1 MFGKVTKF
9 HGSALI
15 EAEIIASVLPETMP
29 TTSDGIDNLGSGYT
43 LAPGST
49 MIVTG
54 TDKRYILGTDS
65 TWEEM
70 PDAGSEVDE
79 IKAVIPESA
88 TVTNKLATASDVA
101 GKVDKITGK
110 GLSSNDY
117 TDEEKTKLA
126 GLSNRVTSIEN
137 VIPNTATAV
146 NKLATASDISGE
158 NISGSAS
165 GVSPVITDAADAY
178 IPVLNIRGRSET
190 IGGSIVSVG
199 DYGLTV
205 RTTGKNLASYDV
217 DKFHKYLVE
226 DGTEANAGVNS
237 RYTISYPIYLKPNTT
252 YVISGISASSK
263 SPSICYYNRAGNF
276 VSGEKYNNRTSF
288 TFTLPE
294 GAAYCRIS
302 NPMDENMVGILQ
314 LEEGE
319 TATAYEEFRSTAV
332 QITTAL
338 PLRSVSSSV
347 YDELD
352 GAAGVVITRCYYDET
367 DDEVKPLDTPMTT
380 ALSAAELTGLRQL
393 RSFTSI
399 TKISVNDEP
408 AVVLKYIKNTA
419 NGITAAQIWD
429 SIQSQIGDDLQQRIA
444 DLETAV
450 AEIGGA

>member
-1 MFGKVTKF
+1 MFGKITKF

-15 EAEIIASVLPETMP
+15 EAEIIASELPVTMP

-79 IKAVIPESA
+79 IKAVIP
-88 TVTNKLATASDVA
+88 D
-101 GKVDKITGK
+101 
-110 GLSSNDY
+110 
-117 TDEEKTKLA
+117 
-126 GLSNRVTSIEN
+126 
-137 VIPNTATAV
+137 TATAV
-146 NKLATASDISGE
+146 NKLATAADVSGEDISK
-158 NISGSAS
+158 
-165 GVSPVITDAADAY
+165 VSTGTDIAVTDAADSF
-178 IPVLNIRGRSET
+178 IPALNIQGRSET

-263 SPSICYYNRAGNF
+263 SPSICYYNRAGTF

-288 TFTLPE
+288 TLTLPE

-302 NPMDENMVGILQ
+302 NPLDENMVGILQ

-393 RSFTSI
+393 RSFTSL

-419 NGITAAQIWD
+419 NGITTAQIWD

-444 DLETAV
+444 DLEDAV
-450 AEIGGA
+450 AELGGV